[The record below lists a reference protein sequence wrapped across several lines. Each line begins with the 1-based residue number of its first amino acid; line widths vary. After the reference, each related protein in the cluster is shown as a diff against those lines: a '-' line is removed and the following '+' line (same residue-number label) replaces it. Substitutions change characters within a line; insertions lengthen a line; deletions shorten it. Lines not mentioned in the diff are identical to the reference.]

1 MDRGASEQI
10 AETKSV
16 SVFDSYI
23 VFEKVG
29 E

>member
-1 MDRGASEQI
+1 MDWEAREQI

-23 VFEKVG
+23 VFEMVG
-29 E
+29 G